1 MLFVLAAAAALA
13 APAAPSVRV
22 DLTLQD
28 HRFTP
33 SEITVPA
40 GVPVEIR
47 LLNRDGAMEELDSED
62 LGVEQDVTPHGEARF
77 TLPPMRPG
85 LYRFMGELHS
95 DTARGRIVVITPV
108 PH

>member
-1 MLFVLAAAAALA
+1 MLFVLAAATLATPAAL
-13 APAAPSVRV
+13 PVRV
-22 DLTLQD
+22 ELTLQD

-40 GVPVEIR
+40 GVPVEIH

-77 TLPPMRPG
+77 TLPPRKPG
-85 LYRFMGELHS
+85 LYRFMGELHA
-95 DTARGRIVVITPV
+95 DTARGRIVVTGPV